1 MWGHPFKQNFVW
13 TVLFSLLATLTLSAC
28 GDSNNVSGP
37 PAPIPL
43 SPDAKLLSL
52 MVNPGPL
59 QPAFSS
65 DGTSYTVDVSTSVAS
80 VTVAAQPQT
89 AGATVN
95 INGQATTNRS
105 VTLGAAGSTTVVTI
119 VVTAVS
125 GSQNT
130 YTVIVNRAPL
140 GGDNNLSALSVTGQ
154 TLAPPF
160 NANILNYTVNVAT
173 TVTQVHVSATKSDP
187 GAVMS
192 GSLTAGAG
200 IATGQA
206 TILLGGPGSSTPIT
220 LLVTAPNNSQKTYTV
235 ILNRAAPASDNNLS
249 ALSVT
254 GQTLAPAFNAT
265 ILNYTVDVATTVTQ
279 VDVSATKSDPGAV
292 MSGSLT
298 AGAGIATGQAT
309 IPLGGPGSSTPITLL
324 VAAQIGPPKTY
335 SMTVNR
341 AAIVLSG
348 NNNLS
353 DLVVSAGPLD
363 PPFDAGTTSYNVQ
376 APIFTADTTVTATV
390 ADSTATLTINGSP
403 ATSGVASSSIPLALG
418 ANPISIVVTA
428 ENGSQKTYTVTITRV
443 L

>member
-1 MWGHPFKQNFVW
+1 MRHHPSKENIVW
-13 TVLFSLLATLTLSAC
+13 TVLFSLLAALALNAC

-65 DGTSYTVDVSTSVAS
+65 DGTNYTVDVSTSVAS

-160 NANILNYTVNVAT
+160 NATILNYTVDVAT
-173 TVTQVHVSATKSDP
+173 TVTQVHVSATKSDLN
-187 GAVMS
+187 AVMS
-192 GSLTAGAG
+192 G
-200 IATGQA
+200 
-206 TILLGGPGSSTPIT
+206 P
-220 LLVTAPNNSQKTYTV
+220 
-235 ILNRAAPASDNNLS
+235 
-249 ALSVT
+249 
-254 GQTLAPAFNAT
+254 
-265 ILNYTVDVATTVTQ
+265 
-279 VDVSATKSDPGAV
+279 
-292 MSGSLT
+292 LT

-341 AAIVLSG
+341 AAIPLSG

-353 DLVVSAGPLD
+353 SLVVSAGELVPA
-363 PPFDAGTTSYNVQ
+363 FDAAILNYDVAVPNT
-376 APIFTADTTVTATV
+376 TADTTVTGTV
-390 ADSTATLTINGSP
+390 EDSTAALTIIGAP
-403 ATSGVASSSIPLALG
+403 AISGVPSPSILLAVGPNSIP
-418 ANPISIVVTA
+418 IVVTA
-428 ENGSQKTYTVTITRV
+428 GNGTPKTYTVMITRDP
-443 L
+443 

>member
-1 MWGHPFKQNFVW
+1 
-13 TVLFSLLATLTLSAC
+13 
-28 GDSNNVSGP
+28 
-37 PAPIPL
+37 
-43 SPDAKLLSL
+43 

-65 DGTSYTVDVSTSVAS
+65 DGTNYTVDMSTSVAS

-160 NANILNYTVNVAT
+160 NANILNYTVDVAT
-173 TVTQVHVSATKSDP
+173 TVTQVHVSATKSDLN
-187 GAVMS
+187 AVMS
-192 GSLTAGAG
+192 GPLTAGAG

-220 LLVTAPNNSQKTYTV
+220 LLVIAPNNSQKTYTV

-254 GQTLAPAFNAT
+254 GQTLTPPFNAN
-265 ILNYTVDVATTVTQ
+265 ILKYTVDVATTVTQ
-279 VDVSATKSDPGAV
+279 VHVSATKSDPNAV

-298 AGAGIATGQAT
+298 AGAGVGTGQAT
-309 IPLGGPGSSTPITLL
+309 IPLGGAPSSTPITLL

-335 SMTVNR
+335 SVTVNR
-341 AAIVLSG
+341 AAPAG

-353 DLVVSAGPLD
+353 SLVVSAGALVPA
-363 PPFDAGTTSYNVQ
+363 FDAAILNYDVAVPNT
-376 APIFTADTTVTATV
+376 TADTIVTATV
-390 ADSTATLTINGSP
+390 EDSTAALTINGAP
-403 ATSGVASSSIPLALG
+403 AISGVPSPSIPLAVG
-418 ANPISIVVTA
+418 PNSIPIVVTA
-428 ENGSQKTYTVTITRV
+428 GNGATNTYTVNITRDP
-443 L
+443 